1 MATTVTRTE
10 KLIASATE
18 QTQRYTDEMI
28 SDLKTQ
34 MDEYVKGRDM
44 HDKQVHNRRLL
55 NHLICLTIGMIITII
70 SVKLEWNPAIAPSV
84 ITVPSF
90 ILEAIDRIKLL

>member
-1 MATTVTRTE
+1 MATATRTE

-18 QTQRYTDEMI
+18 QAQNYTDEMI
-28 SDLKTQ
+28 SDLKAKI
-34 MDEYVKGRDM
+34 DEITKGREIR
-44 HDKQVHNRRLL
+44 DKQIHNRRLV
-55 NHLICLTIGMIITII
+55 NHLICLTIGMIVTIV

-84 ITVPSF
+84 ITLPSF